1 MTRLSILILA
11 ASIVVLAT
19 TQVHAQSGTFRQSHD
34 VGFGVEAINVD
45 PISSGR
51 FWQVTEKTMSR
62 LVRPGT
68 SGKPESNLATEWSA
82 NETATEWTFKLREG
96 VKFHDGSDFDADD
109 VVYTLERV
117 KDPELASPAAS
128 VIAMVDTI
136 EAVDPLTVKMT
147 LKAPYADLPLQLM
160 DYRIRMIPEGSANK
174 HHKTLR
180 SEIDKW
186 RSEGLIDA
194 GLADRLRKR
203 YVTIET
209 TGIGTGPFI
218 QVTLDPGGTT
228 VLKANPDYW
237 EGPPGVETV
246 EIIGIADTQAR
257 VQALLSGQIDMLGY
271 GDLSGQQLPLFKDNP
286 KFKVHSVPT
295 GDWQGIVFR
304 TDTEPFTDARVRR
317 ALRIATDRQALID
330 LVLGPDGGVVSC
342 DHPVWTGD
350 QYRAPFDCPPQIDE
364 AKRLLAEAGYPD
376 GIEIDVTTSDLRAT
390 WIDMVQVYQQQVA
403 QAGIKVNIV
412 KAPGDGYWSEVWM
425 KKPVVTTSWG
435 QRPADQILNEDYRGG
450 ATWNETYWN
459 RADFDKLL
467 DQARTE
473 LDFDKR
479 KALYHKLQRI
489 LYEEGGSFIPFHVNQ
504 AVATT
509 ARVSGLQAVFTDA
522 VRYHLVHVSD

>member
-1 MTRLSILILA
+1 MIRPSILVAAFVIGALPATLA
-11 ASIVVLAT
+11 
-19 TQVHAQSGTFRQSHD
+19 QAQSGTFRQSHD
-34 VGFGVEAINVD
+34 VGYGELADVD
-45 PISSGR
+45 PSSAER

-62 LVRPGT
+62 LVRPGM
-68 SGKPESNLATEWSA
+68 SGKPEPNLATEWSA
-82 NETATEWTFKLREG
+82 NDEATEWTFKLREG
-96 VKFHDGSDFDADD
+96 VKFHDGSDFDAAD
-109 VVYTLERV
+109 VVYSLEHVRN
-117 KDPELASPAAS
+117 PERDSPAAS

-147 LKAPYADLPLQLM
+147 LSAPYADLALQLM
-160 DYRIRMIPEGSANK
+160 DYRIRMIPEGSA
-174 HHKTLR
+174 
-180 SEIDKW
+180 D
-186 RSEGLIDA
+186 
-194 GLADRLRKR
+194 
-203 YVTIET
+203 TIGK

-218 QVTLDPGGTT
+218 QVTLDPEGTT

-246 EIIGIADTQAR
+246 EIIGIPDTQAR

-271 GDLSGQQLPLFKDNP
+271 GDLSGQQLPLFENNP
-286 KFKVHSVPT
+286 KFKVLSVTT
-295 GDWQGIVFR
+295 GDWMGIVFR

-317 ALRIATDRQALID
+317 ALRIATDRQAIID
-330 LVLGPDGGVVSC
+330 LVLGPDGGVVTC

-412 KAPGDGYWSEVWM
+412 KAPADGYWSEVWL
-425 KKPVVTTSWG
+425 KEPAVTTSWG

-450 ATWNETYWN
+450 APWNETYWN
-459 RADFDKLL
+459 RPDFDKLL
-467 DQARTE
+467 DQARQE
-473 LDFDKR
+473 LDFEKR
-479 KALYHKLQRI
+479 KALYHRLQAI

-509 ARVSGLQAVFTDA
+509 ARVSGLQAVFADA
-522 VRYHLVHVSD
+522 IRYHLVHVSD

>member
-1 MTRLSILILA
+1 MIKLNVFVGAVGIAALSITLA
-11 ASIVVLAT
+11 
-19 TQVHAQSGTFRQSHD
+19 HAQSGTFRQSHD
-34 VGFGVEAINVD
+34 VGFGAENMDVD
-45 PISSGR
+45 PISEGR

-62 LVRPGT
+62 LVRPGK
-68 SGKPESNLATEWSA
+68 SGKPEPNLATEWSA
-82 NETATEWTFKLREG
+82 NETATEWIFKLREG
-96 VKFHDGSDFDADD
+96 VKFHDGSDFYAAD

-117 KDPELASPAAS
+117 RDPELDSPAAS

-136 EAVDPLTVKMT
+136 EAVDRLTVKMT
-147 LKAPYADLPLQLM
+147 LSAPYADLPLQLM
-160 DYRIRMIPEGSANK
+160 DYRVRMIPEGSG
-174 HHKTLR
+174 
-180 SEIDKW
+180 D
-186 RSEGLIDA
+186 
-194 GLADRLRKR
+194 
-203 YVTIET
+203 TIAT

-218 QVTLDPGGTT
+218 QVTLDPAGTT

-246 EIIGIADTQAR
+246 EIIGIPDTQAR

-304 TDTEPFTDARVRR
+304 TDTEPYTDARVRR
-317 ALRIATDRQALID
+317 ALRIATDRQAIID
-330 LVLGPDGGVVSC
+330 LVLGPGGGVVTC
-342 DHPVWTGD
+342 DHPVWSGD

-412 KAPGDGYWSEVWM
+412 KAPSDGYWSEVWM
-425 KKPVVTTSWG
+425 KESVVTTSWG

-459 RADFDKLL
+459 RADFDELL

-473 LDFDKR
+473 LDFEKR
-479 KALYHKLQRI
+479 TALYHELQKI

>member
-1 MTRLSILILA
+1 MTKLGIFIA
-11 ASIVVLAT
+11 AAVVAALPAT
-19 TQVHAQSGTFRQSHD
+19 MAQAQSGTFRQSHD
-34 VGFGVEAINVD
+34 VGMGVEVIDVD
-45 PISSGR
+45 PSSAGR

-68 SGKPESNLATEWSA
+68 SGKPEPNLATEWSA
-82 NETATEWTFKLREG
+82 NDSATEWTFKLREG
-96 VKFHDGSDFDADD
+96 VKFHDGSDFDASD
-109 VVYTLERV
+109 VVYSLEHVR
-117 KDPELASPAAS
+117 DPALDSPAAS

-147 LKAPYADLPLQLM
+147 LSAPYADLALQLM
-160 DYRIRMIPEGSANK
+160 DYRIRMIPEGSA
-174 HHKTLR
+174 
-180 SEIDKW
+180 D
-186 RSEGLIDA
+186 
-194 GLADRLRKR
+194 
-203 YVTIET
+203 TIGK

-218 QVTLDPGGTT
+218 QVTLDPEGTT

-246 EIIGIADTQAR
+246 EIIGIPDTQAR

-271 GDLSGQQLPLFKDNP
+271 GDLSGQQLALFENNP
-286 KFKVHSVPT
+286 KFKVLSVTT
-295 GDWQGIVFR
+295 GDWMGIVFR

-317 ALRIATDRQALID
+317 ALRIATDRQAIID
-330 LVLGPDGGVVSC
+330 LVLGPDGGVVTC

-376 GIEIDVTTSDLRAT
+376 GIEIDVTTSDLRST

-412 KAPGDGYWSEVWM
+412 KAPADGYWSEVWM
-425 KKPVVTTSWG
+425 KEPAVTTSWG

-450 ATWNETYWN
+450 APWNETYWN
-459 RADFDKLL
+459 RPDFDKLL
-467 DQARTE
+467 DLARQE
-473 LDFDKR
+473 LDFEKR
-479 KALYHKLQRI
+479 TALYHELQRI

-509 ARVSGLQAVFTDA
+509 ARVSGLQAVFADA
-522 VRYHLVHVSD
+522 IRYHLVHVSD